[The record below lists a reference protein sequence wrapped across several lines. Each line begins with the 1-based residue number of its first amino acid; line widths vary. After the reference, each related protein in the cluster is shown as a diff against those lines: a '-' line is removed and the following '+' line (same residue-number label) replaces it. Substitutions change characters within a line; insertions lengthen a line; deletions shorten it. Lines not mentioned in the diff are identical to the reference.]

1 MTNYRD
7 ALIDLRYAEYPDGE
21 EEYQLLKEAAN
32 KATAEKP
39 FNLYNKG
46 KYTWHCGTCH
56 EKIRLKDNYCSQCGQ
71 KIDKKHMK

>member
-39 FNLYNKG
+39 FNLYNK
-46 KYTWHCGTCH
+46 
-56 EKIRLKDNYCSQCGQ
+56 
-71 KIDKKHMK
+71 